1 VSGPSG
7 VIGQA
12 RTPSAVRR
20 GVESTLRDCIA
31 LTRPRILVLVLLT
44 APPALAL
51 GGAGWPGAATTLG
64 VMAGTVLLG
73 AGCGAVNAWWERDRD
88 TRMARTADRPLPAGR
103 LLPEQALLFG
113 IAALLGGLLALMA
126 TAGHVA
132 AGIGFLAAAHY
143 LVVYTAWLKPRH
155 SFASLIGG
163 ATGAAPPLIADA
175 AVDGAVG
182 LWGIT
187 LFAIVFL
194 WQPPHVWAI
203 HLYRRREYANA
214 GFPVLPALLGRA
226 ATRGWMLAYALALF
240 PVTLLPW
247 LAGELGPAYAATAV
261 AGAVLF
267 CGTIVRAMR
276 RDDHDADR
284 TVFLCSIPYLGLLM
298 LVMFVEL
305 LRA

>member
-1 VSGPSG
+1 VSGPSEF
-7 VIGQA
+7 VEQA
-12 RTPSAVRR
+12 PSAPPLRR
-20 GVESTLRDCIA
+20 GIESTLRDCIA

-51 GGAGWPGAATTLG
+51 GGGAWPDAATTLG
-64 VMAGTVLLG
+64 VMAGTLLLG

-88 TRMARTADRPLPAGR
+88 ALMERTGDRPLPTGR
-103 LLPEQALLFG
+103 LLPAQALLFG
-113 IAALLGGLLALMA
+113 MATLLGGLLVLLA
-126 TAGHVA
+126 TAGHLA
-132 AGIGFLAAAHY
+132 ASLGLAAAAHY
-143 LVVYTAWLKPRH
+143 LLVYTAWLKPRH
-155 SFASLIGG
+155 SFASLVGG

-203 HLYRRREYANA
+203 HLYRRHEYANA

-226 ATRGWMLAYALALF
+226 ATRWWMLAYALALF

-247 LAGELGPAYAATAV
+247 LTGELGLAYASTAV
-261 AGAVLF
+261 VGAALF

-276 RDDHDADR
+276 RDSDDADR
-284 TVFLCSIPYLGLLM
+284 TVFACSIPYLGLLM
-298 LVMFVEL
+298 LVMFLEL
-305 LRA
+305 LWT